1 VELEAM
7 AESLAPR
14 LFAYALARTLRD
26 VDTRVRGALRTDGVT
41 ARRIVMR
48 ALAEDHGPSTWMRR
62 VPYTVAAATVVVI
75 VLVISAW
82 QWRRTARV
90 EERQPFS
97 RAATARLP
105 ASSASRGM
113 NASPSVRSPVPP
125 SLAITGRGSLLIVD
139 SQDGR
144 RWVVGP
150 LPERRAGGNYVIVF
164 PQ

>member
-1 VELEAM
+1 MDDEH
-7 AESLAPR
+7 
-14 LFAYALARTLRD
+14 TQRD
-26 VDTRVRGALRTDGVT
+26 VDARVRAALSTDPV
-41 ARRIVMR
+41 ASRRLVMR
-48 ALAEDHGPSTWMRR
+48 ALAQGGGPVSRDTRLR
-62 VPYTVAAATVVVI
+62 LAAVAAAALALVVGV
-75 VLVISAW
+75 STW

-90 EERQPFS
+90 EEREPFIPGRARDAGT
-97 RAATARLP
+97 RAATEP
-105 ASSASRGM
+105 PSASPASRGM
-113 NASPSVRSPVPP
+113 NASPSVRSPDPP